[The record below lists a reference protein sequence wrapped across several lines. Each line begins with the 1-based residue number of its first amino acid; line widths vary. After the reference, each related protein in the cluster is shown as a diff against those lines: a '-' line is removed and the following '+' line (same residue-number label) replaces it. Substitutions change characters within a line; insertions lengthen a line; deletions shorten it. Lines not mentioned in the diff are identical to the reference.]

1 MTIDDITDIA
11 LEAFGEMHEL
21 FWMENT
27 DKHLVRFAELVA
39 AAEREA
45 CVNVCNE
52 LHIFGEH
59 QNLQIATIEDCVTA
73 IRARGQG

>member
-27 DKHLVRFAELVA
+27 DKHLVRFAELIA

-45 CVNVCNE
+45 CAMVAESYEPECDTCPSGVSN
-52 LHIFGEH
+52 
-59 QNLQIATIEDCVTA
+59 A
-73 IRARGQG
+73 IRARGKE